1 MRHFH
6 SGSMPPPPAPS
17 RPPFW
22 PVAATAVGA
31 VAAMSAALYFVSQN
45 QTPIAMVGTT
55 LFVGLGGLCFEL
67 ARRRSTLR

>member
-1 MRHFH
+1 MRQFH
-6 SGSMPPPPAPS
+6 AGSMLPSPTPS

-22 PVAATAVGA
+22 AVAATALGA

-45 QTPIAMVGTT
+45 QTPVALIGTT

-67 ARRRSTLR
+67 ARRRSTLS